1 MGAQERLLLGVLDA
15 FGDHGHAERLAHA
28 MIACAIAWSSESCG
42 RSRTKERSILMVSI
56 GNCFISDIDE

>member
-1 MGAQERLLLGVLDA
+1 MGAQECLLLDGLDA
-15 FGDHGHAERLAHA
+15 LGNDGHPERLAHA
-28 MIACAIAWSSESCG
+28 DDRLRDGLVLGIFG

>member
-1 MGAQERLLLGVLDA
+1 ML
-15 FGDHGHAERLAHA
+15 
-28 MIACAIAWSSESCG
+28 MIACAMAWSSESIG